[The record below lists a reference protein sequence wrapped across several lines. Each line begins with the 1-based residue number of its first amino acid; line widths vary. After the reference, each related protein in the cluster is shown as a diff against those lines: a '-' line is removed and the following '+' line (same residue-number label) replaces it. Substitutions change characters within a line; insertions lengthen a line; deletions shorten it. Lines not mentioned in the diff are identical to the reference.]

1 VPSQLLERRPD
12 IAQAEQQLI
21 AANAQIGAARAQYF
35 PTISLTGSFGSASGQ
50 LSNLFSGPARVWSY
64 AGAFTGPIFTGGF
77 ISGQV
82 AQAEA
87 SQQAALVNYESVIQR
102 AFADVENALVSREKI
117 AQQVEAEARR
127 VKALAEYARLA
138 KLKYDGGYTD
148 YLTVL
153 NAQQQLFPAEIN
165 YAQNLGQKFN
175 SLVDLYKSMG
185 GGWVDR
191 ADALAPQ
198 PAPMPRREAAGSA
211 TAPAGAP

>member
-1 VPSQLLERRPD
+1 
-12 IAQAEQQLI
+12 
-21 AANAQIGAARAQYF
+21 
-35 PTISLTGSFGSASGQ
+35 
-50 LSNLFSGPARVWSY
+50 VWNY
-64 AGAFTGPIFTGGF
+64 AGVFAGPIFTGGF

-87 SQQAALVNYESVIQR
+87 GQQAALFNYQAVIQS
-102 AFADVENALVSREKI
+102 AFADVENALVSREKL

-165 YAQNLGQKFN
+165 YAQNLGQKYN
-175 SLVDLYKSMG
+175 ALVNIYKSMG

-198 PAPMPRREAAGSA
+198 PAPMPRDQSAGSA
-211 TAPAGAP
+211 TAPGGAP